1 MTSPRAEE
9 RASERPERWTAL
21 LNPAAGRGRAT
32 ARLARVTDAIA
43 AADLDVAL
51 HVTTDADDLRRAAR
65 HAFDH
70 GRGVL
75 ACGGDG
81 TVGMVAGL
89 AAELDGVLGI
99 VATGSGNDLARH
111 LGLPR
116 GNPAAAVRVVAG
128 GVVTR
133 VDLGRAETDAPHHV
147 EWFTTVA
154 NTGFDAE
161 ANRWANARTRLT
173 GTPLYVTAV
182 LRTLRT
188 YRPRAV
194 RLTVDGVVTE
204 TDAWLV
210 AMANTRS
217 YASGMII
224 APAASMHDGLLDVCV
239 VGPVSR
245 AEFLRTFPGVF
256 RGAHVRN
263 RAVLMLRGRDVTI
276 EALDAS
282 LELWASGERVGPL
295 PARVRAVP
303 GALRVMVVGPQTAD
317 PTAPCPSATCPS
329 AT

>member
-9 RASERPERWTAL
+9 RASQQPERPERWTAL

-43 AADLDVAL
+43 AAALDVAV

-65 HAFDH
+65 HAFDS

-116 GNPAAAVRVVAG
+116 RDPAAALGVVAS

-133 VDLGRAETDAPHHV
+133 VDLGRAQSADGRD

-161 ANRWANARTRLT
+161 ANRWANTRTRLT
-173 GTPLYVTAV
+173 GTPLYVIAV

-188 YRPRAV
+188 YRPRPV

-217 YASGMII
+217 YASGMVI
-224 APAASMHDGLLDVCV
+224 APAASTHDGLLDVCV

-256 RGAHVRN
+256 RGAHVGN
-263 RAVLMLRGRDVTI
+263 DAVLMLRGRDVKI
-276 EALDAS
+276 EALDAP

-303 GALRVMVVGPQTAD
+303 GALRVMVAGPQAAD
-317 PTAPCPSATCPS
+317 PIAT
-329 AT
+329 